1 MLFLFLLW
9 GADVCVIDFSSRWL
23 NGYVMICRL
32 GSADPRI
39 ELTLVCPKSRGGHC
53 SGLKRGKFRLGRM
66 TKQQPIEAVAGR
78 TDAKK
83 SEVEA
88 IAEAIL
94 KTIADSLASGE
105 RVDFRGFGSF
115 EAKDMKARMGRNP
128 ATGEALSIAATRKV
142 TFKPSKDLKEKL
154 TSKST
159 DIS

>member
-1 MLFLFLLW
+1 
-9 GADVCVIDFSSRWL
+9 
-23 NGYVMICRL
+23 
-32 GSADPRI
+32 
-39 ELTLVCPKSRGGHC
+39 
-53 SGLKRGKFRLGRM
+53 M
-66 TKQQPIEAVAGR
+66 TKQQLIEAVAGR

-115 EAKDMKARMGRNP
+115 EVKDTKARMGRNP

-159 DIS
+159 DISGT

>member
-1 MLFLFLLW
+1 
-9 GADVCVIDFSSRWL
+9 
-23 NGYVMICRL
+23 
-32 GSADPRI
+32 
-39 ELTLVCPKSRGGHC
+39 
-53 SGLKRGKFRLGRM
+53 LKREEFRLGRM
-66 TKQQPIEAVAGR
+66 TKQQLIEAVAGR

-115 EAKDMKARMGRNP
+115 EVKDTKARMGRNP
-128 ATGEALSIAATRKV
+128 GTGEAISIAATRKA
-142 TFKPSKDLKEKL
+142 TFKPSKDLKEML

-159 DIS
+159 DISGT